1 MLEAILGISVL
12 ELIATIVIL
21 VDFGP
26 ETIRKI
32 KVWERSEKR
41 WFR

>member
-1 MLEAILGISVL
+1 MLEILLGINLL
-12 ELIATIVIL
+12 ELIATAVIL

-26 ETIRKI
+26 ETIKKI
-32 KVWERSEKR
+32 KLWERSDKR